1 MPRPYDLG
9 VTTARRCATDPS
21 GQHTVGLV
29 TDNTTD
35 TVADDSG
42 PDVPDTQDSAPG
54 HTSHYVPAPPLD
66 VKRPA
71 TGIGRV
77 PEGVKA
83 ASEWSWRL
91 LLIAAGLFG
100 LGLLVRSVSEVIVP
114 VAIAVLLTALL
125 RPVALRL
132 RSVMPAG
139 AAAGLTVLGTILVIS
154 ALLTLVGSQFTKG
167 FSDLTNQVA
176 DGLSQIRDWVRT
188 TFRISDAQF
197 NDYWDTIREKVSNSG
212 NIGDT
217 ATAFGLTATHFIA
230 GLFISLFAL
239 FFFLYEGPRIWA
251 WVVRLFPRTAR
262 DRIDSSAVIAWDQLS
277 AFVRATMIVA
287 FVDAVGIGVGAAIL
301 GVPFAF
307 AIGIL
312 VFLLAFIPI
321 VGALLSGFVAV
332 VLALVSH
339 GLGVALIM
347 LAIVIGVQQLESH
360 VLQPFL
366 LGKAVSVHPLAVILA
381 IAIGSIVAGIVGALV
396 AVPFA
401 AVINAVGKHLL
412 IGESREQL
420 EEELEE
426 RAREGGSPATA

>member
-1 MPRPYDLG
+1 M
-9 VTTARRCATDPS
+9 
-21 GQHTVGLV
+21 
-29 TDNTTD
+29 TDNTTE
-35 TVADDSG
+35 TVADDSS
-42 PDVPDTQDSAPG
+42 PDVNDARASAPG
-54 HTSHYVPAPPLD
+54 HTSHYVPAPDPDLE
-66 VKRPA
+66 RPA
-71 TGIGRV
+71 TGIGSV
-77 PEGVKA
+77 PMGVKA

-114 VAIAVLLTALL
+114 LAISVLLTALL

-139 AAAGLTVLGTILVIS
+139 AAAGLTVLGTILVVS

-167 FSDLTNQVA
+167 FADLTTQVGA
-176 DGLSQIRDWVRT
+176 GISQIRDWVRT
-188 TFRISDAQF
+188 TFKISDAQF
-197 NDYWDTIREKVSNSG
+197 DGYWDTIREKVSNSG
-212 NIGDT
+212 NLGDT
-217 ATAFGLTATHFIA
+217 ATAFGLTATHFVA
-230 GLFISLFAL
+230 GVFISLFAL

-262 DRIDSSAVIAWDQLS
+262 DRVDSSAVIAWDQLS

-339 GLGVALIM
+339 GPGVALIM

-381 IAIGSIVAGIVGALV
+381 IAIGSITAGIVGALV

-412 IGESREQL
+412 VGESREEL

-426 RAREGGSPATA
+426 RAHQGGSPATA

>member
-1 MPRPYDLG
+1 M
-9 VTTARRCATDPS
+9 
-21 GQHTVGLV
+21 
-29 TDNTTD
+29 TD
-35 TVADDSG
+35 TVADDNS
-42 PDVPDTQDSAPG
+42 PDVPAARGAMPG
-54 HTSHYVPAPPLD
+54 HTSHYVAAPSPD

-71 TGIGRV
+71 TGIGTV
-77 PEGVKA
+77 PQGVKA

-91 LLIAAGLFG
+91 LIIATGLVG

-114 VAIAVLLTALL
+114 LAIAVLLTALL

-139 AAAGLTVLGTILVIS
+139 AAAGVTVLGTILVIS

-167 FSDLTNQVA
+167 FSDLTSQVA

-188 TFRISDAQF
+188 TFKVSDAQF
-197 NDYWDTIREKVSNSG
+197 NGYWDTIREKVSSSG
-212 NIGDT
+212 NLGDT
-217 ATAFGLTATHFIA
+217 ATAFGLTATHFVA
-230 GLFISLFAL
+230 GVFISLFAL
-239 FFFLYEGPRIWA
+239 FFFLYEGPRIWS

-262 DRIDSSAVIAWDQLS
+262 DRVDSSAVIAWDQLS

-312 VFLLAFIPI
+312 VFFLAFIPI

-339 GLGVALIM
+339 GPGVALIM

-381 IAIGSIVAGIVGALV
+381 IAIGSITAGIIGALV

-412 IGESREQL
+412 IGESRREL
-420 EEELEE
+420 EGELEE
-426 RAREGGSPATA
+426 RANEGGAPATA

>member
-1 MPRPYDLG
+1 
-9 VTTARRCATDPS
+9 
-21 GQHTVGLV
+21 VGLV

-35 TVADDSG
+35 TVADDSS
-42 PDVPDTQDSAPG
+42 PDVPDAPASEPG
-54 HTSHYVPAPPLD
+54 HTSHYVPPPSPD

-71 TGIGRV
+71 TGIGTV
-77 PEGVKA
+77 PPGVKA

-114 VAIAVLLTALL
+114 LAIAVLLTALL

-139 AAAGLTVLGTILVIS
+139 AAAGLTVLGTILVVS

-167 FSDLTNQVA
+167 FSDLTSQVGA
-176 DGLSQIRDWVRT
+176 GISQIRDWVRT
-188 TFRISDAQF
+188 TFKISDAQF
-197 NDYWDTIREKVSNSG
+197 NGYWDTIREKVSSSG
-212 NIGDT
+212 NLGDT
-217 ATAFGLTATHFIA
+217 ATAFGLTATHFVA
-230 GLFISLFAL
+230 GVFISLFAL
-239 FFFLYEGPRIWA
+239 FFFLYEGPRIWS

-262 DRIDSSAVIAWDQLS
+262 DRVDSSAVIAWDQLS

-339 GLGVALIM
+339 GPGVALIM

-381 IAIGSIVAGIVGALV
+381 IAIGSITAGIVGALV

-412 IGESREQL
+412 IGESREEL
-420 EEELEE
+420 DEELEE
-426 RAREGGSPATA
+426 RAHEGGSPATA